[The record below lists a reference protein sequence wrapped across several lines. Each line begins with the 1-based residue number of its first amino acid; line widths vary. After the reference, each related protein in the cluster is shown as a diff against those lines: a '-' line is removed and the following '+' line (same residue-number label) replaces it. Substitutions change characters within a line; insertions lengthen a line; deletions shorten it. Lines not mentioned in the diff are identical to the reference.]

1 MEAGRQ
7 GISMGISM
15 DYLLI
20 ATILVPGG
28 SILISKVMVPETQQ
42 PEAIENIVL
51 DNKGNN
57 HNVIEALMNGAG
69 IGLKVIVN
77 ICVAVIVIVGM
88 VSLINMFLGFAGLS
102 LEMIFGYIVAPIG
115 FFMGFDGAAAMQE
128 GVLLGQKMVLNEFI
142 AFADLGS
149 YVSSLDTRT
158 AMMCTISLAG
168 FANVG
173 SVGMCIGS
181 MGALCPE
188 KKDVI
193 SRCVVKGMLG
203 GMLVSIFSAMLCGLI
218 MLF

>member
-20 ATILVPGG
+20 ATILVPGD

-102 LEMIFGYIVAPIG
+102 LEMIFGYIFAPIG
-115 FFMGFDGAAAMQE
+115 F
-128 GVLLGQKMVLNEFI
+128 LW
-142 AFADLGS
+142 
-149 YVSSLDTRT
+149 
-158 AMMCTISLAG
+158 
-168 FANVG
+168 
-173 SVGMCIGS
+173 
-181 MGALCPE
+181 ALMELQPCS
-188 KKDVI
+188 KACCWGRKWY
-193 SRCVVKGMLG
+193 
-203 GMLVSIFSAMLCGLI
+203 
-218 MLF
+218 

>member
-1 MEAGRQ
+1 
-7 GISMGISM
+7 
-15 DYLLI
+15 
-20 ATILVPGG
+20 
-28 SILISKVMVPETQQ
+28 
-42 PEAIENIVL
+42 
-51 DNKGNN
+51 
-57 HNVIEALMNGAG
+57 
-69 IGLKVIVN
+69 
-77 ICVAVIVIVGM
+77 
-88 VSLINMFLGFAGLS
+88 
-102 LEMIFGYIVAPIG
+102 
-115 FFMGFDGAAAMQE
+115 MQE